1 MIIAFETTITL
12 LIIYFNFSIFEVAV
26 FYGWEKRSL
35 VFLVAHGSIAIP
47 PFHHSMDEKF
57 LFISRKWIKTLFE
70 VTFLKNPTNP
80 FSIAMI
86 ILIFVA
92 NVISF
97 EIKNVCVRSD
107 YLSCFHVILSYV
119 KCLMLILGT
128 CLFSCVSSKV
138 IVSHACIYHITY
150 RIILE

>member
-1 MIIAFETTITL
+1 
-12 LIIYFNFSIFEVAV
+12 
-26 FYGWEKRSL
+26 
-35 VFLVAHGSIAIP
+35 
-47 PFHHSMDEKF
+47 MDEKF

-70 VTFLKNPTNP
+70 ATFLKNPTNP

-150 RIILE
+150 RTDLNSRLYSNSGLLHIKAYFSELDAYLVLVLVILYLLFSNSILFQLRA

>member
-1 MIIAFETTITL
+1 MLVALALYHSKLPL
-12 LIIYFNFSIFEVAV
+12 LIFYFNFSIFEVTV
-26 FYGWEKRSL
+26 FYGWEKRSI
-35 VFLVAHGSIAIP
+35 VFLVAHGSIAIS

-70 VTFLKNPTNP
+70 ATFLKNPTNP

-97 EIKNVCVRSD
+97 EIKNVCVISD
-107 YLSCFHVILSYV
+107 YLSCNTFI
-119 KCLMLILGT
+119 CQMLDVDPWDMLVFM
-128 CLFSCVSSKV
+128 CKL
-138 IVSHACIYHITY
+138 
-150 RIILE
+150 